1 MVRMLAFRLLW
12 RNWRSGEVKILAGAL
27 MLAVA
32 VVTAISVFTNRLEA
46 ALIEESAA
54 FLGAN
59 RIVDSSQPIPEDWQQ
74 SAAAQF
80 DVRQASTVEFLSMVF
95 SDETTNMASVKAVS
109 DGYPLLG
116 RIEVSQRPF
125 AVDPEDI
132 AVADGVPAPG
142 EVWLDS
148 RLLPLL
154 EAQLGDTVQV
164 GDKELLATRV
174 IINEPDRG
182 GGMSMVSPRLMM
194 NEVDLPATNVIQPGS
209 RVSYRWLLA
218 GDPGE
223 IDRMVTWLEGQISDH
238 QRVLNLESSQEQL
251 ANALDRG
258 TRFLLLAGI
267 VGVLLAGVAIAI
279 AAQHFANRHIDQ
291 VALMKSLGASARR
304 VRTLYLLQ
312 LLILAAFA
320 SVAGL
325 LIGEIIQRLVS
336 TTLSSLFPVALGNAS
351 IDAYGVG
358 VLTGFVCLVFFAL
371 PPLWHLP
378 TIPPLKILRR
388 EMPVRHLEAWAQGGF
403 GVGAVL
409 LLIFIYSANIWIT
422 LSVFFS
428 LGAIIS
434 VAAILAWWML
444 RVGRQLGMHAGS
456 VWRLALASLQRSPAQ
471 STMQI
476 LVFATAIMLLLALTT
491 IRTSLIDDWKLQL
504 PADAPNHIFMN
515 IAPHER
521 ESIGQL
527 LADNDM
533 GEVNFSPML
542 RARLTQINGEV
553 PSEEARERNGSLRRE
568 LNVTWFEALPEDNE
582 IVAGDWWDE
591 ARINDEQALGA
602 VSVEVL
608 VARRLG
614 LELGDRLTFSLG
626 GLAVDVVVENFRT
639 VNRDSFEWYFF
650 IMAPGV
656 LEDYSPVYRSDVFL
670 PPERKNVVN
679 DVLLKHP
686 TVMVFEFDKILQQIR
701 SIVDQ
706 VSRGVEL
713 VLWLVIAGGG
723 LVLLAAVNA
732 SMESRLQEAGLL
744 RALGSRRGLIIGSVW
759 IEFSVLGL
767 MAGLLAVF
775 GSEVLLL
782 SVQRWVL
789 EVPMQPHF
797 HLWVMGILLGT
808 LVIGALGVFSC
819 RRVVTVAP
827 GVVLREV
834 DG

>member
-1 MVRMLAFRLLW
+1 MLAFRLLW

-32 VVTAISVFTNRLEA
+32 VVCAISVFTDRLEA
-46 ALIEESAA
+46 ALVEESAA

-59 RIVDSSQPIPEDWQQ
+59 RIVDSSQPIPEEWQQ
-74 SAAAQF
+74 SAAEQF
-80 DVRQASTVEFLSMVF
+80 DVRQANTVEFLSMVF
-95 SDETTNMASVKAVS
+95 SDETMNMASVKAVS
-109 DGYPLLG
+109 DDYPLLG
-116 RIEVSQRPF
+116 QIEVSEKPF
-125 AVDPEDI
+125 AVSAGDVN
-132 AVADGVPAPG
+132 AADGVPPPG
-142 EVWLDS
+142 EAWLDS

-154 EAQLGDTVQV
+154 EAQLGDPVQV
-164 GDKELLATRV
+164 GDKELVATKV
-174 IINEPDRG
+174 IISEPDRG
-182 GGMSMVSPRLMM
+182 GGMSMVSPRLIM
-194 NEVDLPATNVIQPGS
+194 NAADLPATNVVQPGS

-218 GDPGE
+218 GDSGE
-223 IDRMVTWLEGQISDH
+223 IEKLVDWLETKTSDH

-279 AAQHFANRHIDQ
+279 AAQRFASRHIDQ

-312 LLILAAFA
+312 LLLLAGFA

-325 LIGEIIQRLVS
+325 FIGEVIQRLVS
-336 TTLSSLFPVALGNAS
+336 ATLSSLFPIVLGTAS
-351 IDAYGVG
+351 VGAYGVG

-378 TIPPLKILRR
+378 TISPLKILRR
-388 EMPVRHLEAWAQGGF
+388 EMAVKHLRTGIQGAF

-409 LLIFIYSANIWIT
+409 LLIFVYSADLWLT

-428 LGAIIS
+428 LAAIIG
-434 VAAILAWWML
+434 VAGFIAWWML
-444 RVGRQLGMHAGS
+444 RMGRKLGMHAGS
-456 VWRLALASLQRSPAQ
+456 VWRLALASLQRNPAQ

-476 LVFATAIMLLLALTT
+476 LVFATAIMLLLAMTT
-491 IRTSLIDDWKLQL
+491 IRTSLIDDWELQL
-504 PADAPNHIFMN
+504 PEDAPNHIFLN

-521 ESIGQL
+521 ESIGEIL
-527 LADNDM
+527 ESNGLEDT
-533 GEVNFSPML
+533 GFSPML
-542 RARLTQINGEV
+542 RARLTQINGEA
-553 PSEEARERNGSLRRE
+553 PSEEMRERNGSLRRE
-568 LNVTWFEALPEDNE
+568 LNLTWAEELPEEDE
-582 IVAGDWWDE
+582 IVAGEWWDE
-591 ARINDEQALGA
+591 ERINDEEALGA
-602 VSVEVL
+602 VSVEKE
-608 VARRLG
+608 VAARMG
-614 LELGDRLTFSLG
+614 LELGDTLTFSIG
-626 GLAVDVVVENFRT
+626 GLTVDVEVESFRT
-639 VNRDSFEWYFF
+639 VNRNSFEWYFF
-650 IMAPGV
+650 ITAPGV

-670 PPERKNVVN
+670 PPEKKSVVN
-679 DVLLKHP
+679 EVLLEHP
-686 TVMVFEFDKILQQIR
+686 TVMVFEFDKIIEQIR
-701 SIVDQ
+701 SIVEQ

-744 RALGSRRGLIIGSVW
+744 RALGSRRGLVIGSVW
-759 IEFSVLGL
+759 AEFSVLGL

-782 SVQRWVL
+782 SIQRWVL
-789 EVPMQPHF
+789 EVPMQPHV
-797 HLWVMGILLGT
+797 HLWIIGTLLGT
-808 LVIGALGVFSC
+808 LVIGALGVISC

-827 GVVLREV
+827 AVVLREIE
-834 DG
+834 G